1 MPDKDFW
8 NSRYVENN
16 TGWDLGLVSPPLV
29 WMVSAGWLP
38 PGSRVLIPGAGRCYE
53 GIYLAGLGY
62 SVTAVDFA
70 PEAAR
75 EARENA
81 EKNGVSLSVLE
92 QDLFLM
98 DPKVTGTFD
107 ILFEQTCFCA
117 IDPERRVHYKE
128 MAERMIRK
136 GGELLGLF
144 YAHGREGGPPWTTTE
159 EEVRALF
166 GESFDFSE
174 CAITPHS
181 VDSRKGEE
189 LMVRLIRR

>member
-8 NSRYVENN
+8 NSRYVEKN
-16 TGWDLGLVSPPLV
+16 TGWDLGLVSPPLI
-29 WMVSAGWLP
+29 WMVESGWLP
-38 PGSRVLIPGAGRCYE
+38 PGSKVLIPGAGRCYE

-81 EKNGVSLSVLE
+81 EKSGVSISVLE
-92 QDLFLM
+92 RDLFLM
-98 DPKVTGTFD
+98 DPNIYGTFD

-117 IDPERRVHYKE
+117 IDPERRTQYKE

-159 EEVRALF
+159 EEIRGLF
-166 GESFDFSE
+166 GESFVFSE

-181 VDSRKGEE
+181 VESRKGEE

>member
-8 NSRYVENN
+8 NSRYVEKN
-16 TGWDLGLVSPPLV
+16 TGWDLGLVSPPLI
-29 WMVSAGWLP
+29 WMVESGWLP
-38 PGSRVLIPGAGRCYE
+38 PGSKVLIPGAGRCYE

-81 EKNGVSLSVLE
+81 EKSGVSISVLE
-92 QDLFLM
+92 LDLFLM
-98 DPKVTGTFD
+98 DPKIYGTFD

-117 IDPERRVHYKE
+117 IDPERRTQYKE

-159 EEVRALF
+159 EEIRGLF
-166 GESFDFSE
+166 GESFVFSE

-181 VDSRKGEE
+181 VESRKGEE

>member
-8 NSRYVENN
+8 NSRYVEKN

-29 WMVSAGWLP
+29 WMVEAGWLP

-81 EKNGVSLSVLE
+81 K
-92 QDLFLM
+92 
-98 DPKVTGTFD
+98 T
-107 ILFEQTCFCA
+107 
-117 IDPERRVHYKE
+117 R
-128 MAERMIRK
+128 
-136 GGELLGLF
+136 
-144 YAHGREGGPPWTTTE
+144 
-159 EEVRALF
+159 
-166 GESFDFSE
+166 SE
-174 CAITPHS
+174 W
-181 VDSRKGEE
+181 KK
-189 LMVRLIRR
+189 